1 MQFDSHFN
9 SSTCCKLNINPSQKK
24 TKQLHEIHVY
34 MQKCKTALVVLT
46 VRCFGK
52 NQIKVNKSKYK

>member
-1 MQFDSHFN
+1 MLQIEYKPL
-9 SSTCCKLNINPSQKK
+9 TKKKK

-46 VRCFGK
+46 VRCVGK